1 MRVNAEGQLVL
12 PAETLRRLDLKPGDE
27 VGVRDAPGGEVV
39 VFKPK
44 PQLPQQEAWT
54 DEKQAEFEA
63 ILDRLAGK
71 GSAFPWSTDEWMDTT
86 RGSERRDPN
95 EPGFS

>member
-44 PQLPQQEAWT
+44 AAQEEPWT
-54 DEKQAEFEA
+54 EQKQAEFEA
-63 ILDRLAGK
+63 WLQEIAGK
-71 GSAFPWSTDEWMDTT
+71 ASSFPWPTDEWLDIT